1 MTGIVITPA
10 TNRFRAPAQAA
21 IFLAP
26 FMQEVFV
33 QFEHVLS
40 YPLFSVGQSTV
51 TLSGI
56 LTLAALILGVF
67 VGEHML
73 RRYVIRR
80 VLRRTRLE
88 LGLQYAIARMFG
100 YFLLAVGLYI
110 SMEFV
115 GIDLSSLAFLAGA
128 VGVGIGFG
136 LQNIINN
143 FVSGIILL
151 AERPI
156 SLGDRIEVGG
166 VAGQVSKISLRST
179 TVITNDNIAMIV
191 PNADFISSTVT
202 NWSHSDAKTRFRLPV
217 GVHYNSDVRLVE
229 KALLE
234 AAAECGDVLDEP
246 PPAVRF
252 LEFADSSLTFEL
264 RVWSDTI
271 YKQPNQLRSR
281 VNFEIWDKF
290 KEYGIEIPY
299 PQSDIYIKE
308 APNSDGK

>member
-1 MTGIVITPA
+1 
-10 TNRFRAPAQAA
+10 
-21 IFLAP
+21 
-26 FMQEVFV
+26 MQDILIK
-33 QFEHVLS
+33 FEQVLS
-40 YPLFSVGQSTV
+40 YPLFSVGESTV

-56 LTLAALILGVF
+56 LTLAALVLAVF

-73 RRYVIRR
+73 RRYVVRR

-88 LGLQYAIARMFG
+88 LGLQYAIARMLG
-100 YFLLAVGLYI
+100 YFLLTIGLYI
-110 SMEFV
+110 SLEFV
-115 GIDLSSLAFLAGA
+115 GINLSSLAFLAGA
-128 VGVGIGFG
+128 IGVGIGFG

-143 FVSGIILL
+143 FVSGIIIL

-191 PNADFISSTVT
+191 PNGDFISSTVT

-234 AAAECGDVLDEP
+234 AAAECEDVLKEP
-246 PPAVRF
+246 APAVRF
-252 LEFADSSLTFEL
+252 LEFADSSLNFEL
-264 RVWSDTI
+264 RVWSATI
-271 YKQPNQLRSR
+271 YKQPNLVRSR
-281 VNFEIWDKF
+281 VNFKIWDKF

-308 APNSDGK
+308 APKNGIA